1 MLLGLQ
7 EPELEKFV
15 ERIAATAI
23 VNQAVVKCLARNIP
37 VTPDNVILFVGD
49 FASPTRPG
57 FPGMIDAIMKAVEEV
72 AIDTR
77 PKGQPN

>member
-1 MLLGLQ
+1 MLLGLE

-23 VNQAVVKCLARNIP
+23 VNQAVVKCLLHNIP

-49 FASPTRPG
+49 FADPTRPG
-57 FPGMIDAIMKAVEEV
+57 FAGMIDAIMQAVDEV
-72 AIDTR
+72 AVDTR
-77 PKGQPN
+77 SKVWPN